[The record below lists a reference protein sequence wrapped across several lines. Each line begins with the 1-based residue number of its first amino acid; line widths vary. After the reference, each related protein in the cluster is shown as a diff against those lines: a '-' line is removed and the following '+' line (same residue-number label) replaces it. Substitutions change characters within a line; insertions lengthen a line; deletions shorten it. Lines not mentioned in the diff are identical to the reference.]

1 MPSTYTTVVARQG
14 DSSPFPAEFLLAAL
28 HQLGRRELTFTQ
40 LVAMHYVADHGQP
53 TVGEVAAAIGRSR
66 AATSRLVD
74 DLVRAGLATRAES
87 KDDRRVR
94 RVQLTRVAKDFLAGL
109 QKGHR
114 EAAHGPARRRRS
126 APSNSRRPD
135 TVSGR

>member
-1 MPSTYTTVVARQG
+1 MSRQG
-14 DSSPFPAEFLLAAL
+14 ESSRFAAEFLLAAL

-40 LVAMHYVADHGQP
+40 LVAMHYVADRGEP

-74 DLVRAGLATRAES
+74 DLVRAGLATREES
-87 KDDRRVR
+87 NDDRRIR
-94 RVQLTRVAKDFLAGL
+94 RVRLTRVARDFLGGL

-114 EAAHGPARRRRS
+114 EAAHSRAQRRR
-126 APSNSRRPD
+126 
-135 TVSGR
+135 

>member
-1 MPSTYTTVVARQG
+1 MARQSE
-14 DSSPFPAEFLLAAL
+14 SSRFSADFLLAAL

-40 LVAMHYVADHGQP
+40 LVAMHYVADRGES

-74 DLVRAGLATRAES
+74 DLVRAGLATREGS
-87 KDDRRVR
+87 DDDRRIR
-94 RVQLTRVAKDFLAGL
+94 RVRLTRVAKEFLTGL

-114 EAAHGPARRRRS
+114 EAPHGRAQRHR
-126 APSNSRRPD
+126 
-135 TVSGR
+135 